1 MRLTRRGE
9 NVLIIVQIILFFLA
23 MGILGGI
30 EVGTI
35 PFP

>member
-1 MRLTRRGE
+1 MKLTKRGE
-9 NVLIIVQIILFFLA
+9 NVLMVFQLILFFLA

>member
-1 MRLTRRGE
+1 MRLTKRGE
-9 NVLIIVQIILFFLA
+9 NVLMIVQIILFFLA

>member
-9 NVLIIVQIILFFLA
+9 NLLIILGIIGFFFV

>member
-1 MRLTRRGE
+1 MKLTRRGE
-9 NVLIIVQIILFFLA
+9 NLLMVFQLILFFLA

>member
-1 MRLTRRGE
+1 MKLTRRGE
-9 NVLIIVQIILFFLA
+9 NVLMVFQLILFFLA

>member
-1 MRLTRRGE
+1 MKLTRRGE
-9 NVLIIVQIILFFLA
+9 NLLMVVQIVLFFLA

>member
-1 MRLTRRGE
+1 MRLTKRGE
-9 NVLIIVQIILFFLA
+9 NLLMVVQLILFFLA

>member
-1 MRLTRRGE
+1 MKLTRRGE
-9 NVLIIVQIILFFLA
+9 NVLMVLQLILFFLA

>member
-1 MRLTRRGE
+1 MRLTKRGE
-9 NVLIIVQIILFFLA
+9 NLLMVVQIILFFLA

>member
-9 NVLIIVQIILFFLA
+9 NVLMIFQIILFFLA